1 MTMKCPRC
9 GGKDTA
15 PIMYGMPAFDD
26 ELERAL
32 ADHKIVLGGCCISD
46 ADPKYHCFQCNKD
59 VGTPPVL
66 LSKRGLERYE
76 DIITS
81 IRFSDGGFFSGYP
94 EVLMKKVKETILVDV
109 RPGFATDGLLHRE
122 IPESEWHKIISKLY
136 KRLYIHEWKKRFV
149 DPGVLDGEQWELE
162 IHLVGGRKR
171 TYYGSNAYPP
181 LWKELKNVF
190 RPYFTEAGIRL

>member
-1 MTMKCPRC
+1 MKCPRC

-59 VGTPPVL
+59 FGTPPVL

-81 IRFSDGGFFSGYP
+81 IRFSDGGFFS
-94 EVLMKKVKETILVDV
+94 
-109 RPGFATDGLLHRE
+109 A
-122 IPESEWHKIISKLY
+122 KLY
-136 KRLYIHEWKKRFV
+136 EKLYIQDWKKRFV
-149 DPGVLDGEQWELE
+149 DPCVLDGEQWELE
-162 IHLVGGRKR
+162 IHLAGGRKR

-190 RPYFTEAGIRL
+190 RPYFNEVGIRL

>member
-1 MTMKCPRC
+1 
-9 GGKDTA
+9 
-15 PIMYGMPAFDD
+15 
-26 ELERAL
+26 
-32 ADHKIVLGGCCISD
+32 
-46 ADPKYHCFQCNKD
+46 
-59 VGTPPVL
+59 
-66 LSKRGLERYE
+66 
-76 DIITS
+76 
-81 IRFSDGGFFSGYP
+81 
-94 EVLMKKVKETILVDV
+94 MKKVKETILVDV

>member
-1 MTMKCPRC
+1 MTIKCPRC

-26 ELERAL
+26 KLEQAL
-32 ADHKIVLGGCCISD
+32 ADHKIVLGVCCIND
-46 ADPKYHCFQCNKD
+46 ANPKYHCFHCDKD
-59 VGTPPVL
+59 FGIPPVL

-94 EVLMKKVKETILVDV
+94 EVMMKKSKNAILVDV
-109 RPGFATDGLLHRE
+109 RPSFSADGILHRE
-122 IPESEWHKIISKLY
+122 MPESEWRRVIAKLY
-136 KRLYIHEWKKRFV
+136 EKLYIQEWNKRFV
-149 DPGVLDGEQWELE
+149 DPCVLDGEQWELE
-162 IHLVGGRKR
+162 IHLTGGRRR

-190 RPYFTEAGIRL
+190 RPYFNEAGIRL

>member
-1 MTMKCPRC
+1 MTIKCPRC

-26 ELERAL
+26 ELEQAL
-32 ADHKIVLGGCCISD
+32 ADYKMVLGGCCIND
-46 ADPKYHCFQCNKD
+46 ANPKYHCFHCDKD
-59 VGTPPVL
+59 FGIPPVL

-94 EVLMKKVKETILVDV
+94 EVILKKSKNAILVDV
-109 RPGFATDGLLHRE
+109 RPSFSADGILHRE
-122 IPESEWHKIISKLY
+122 MPESEWRRVIAKLY
-136 KRLYIHEWKKRFV
+136 EKLYIQEWNKRFV
-149 DPGVLDGEQWELE
+149 DPCVLDGEQWELE
-162 IHLVGGRKR
+162 IHLTGGRRR

-190 RPYFTEAGIRL
+190 RPYFNEAGIRL

>member
-1 MTMKCPRC
+1 MTIKCPRC

-26 ELERAL
+26 ELEQAL
-32 ADHKIVLGGCCISD
+32 ADHKIVLGGCCIND
-46 ADPKYHCFQCNKD
+46 ANPKYHCFHCDKD
-59 VGTPPVL
+59 FGIPPVL

-81 IRFSDGGFFSGYP
+81 IRFSDGGFFSGYS
-94 EVLMKKVKETILVDV
+94 EVMMKKSKNAILVDV
-109 RPGFATDGLLHRE
+109 RPSFSADGILHRE
-122 IPESEWHKIISKLY
+122 MPESEWRRVIAKLY
-136 KRLYIHEWKKRFV
+136 EKLYIQEWNKRFV
-149 DPGVLDGEQWELE
+149 DPCVLDGEQWELE
-162 IHLVGGRKR
+162 IHLTGGRRR

-190 RPYFTEAGIRL
+190 RPYFNEAGIRL